1 MKKIS
6 IIIPVYNAEQYIDN
20 CLKSLI
26 EQTYKNIEIILVDDG
41 SKDSSYDICL
51 EYSKKYNFIKTFH
64 KTNGGPSSARN
75 FGINKASGDYI
86 CFVDSDDTVSEY
98 YIEKLLEN
106 KEDIV
111 LGGFI
116 ELINENKKNVK
127 MCNSI
132 QMFKDEEI
140 YIKFLE
146 ASESDIFN
154 SPWCKLYK
162 RNIIE
167 KNKLRYDESLRMG
180 EDLEFNINYLK
191 YCKSMI
197 IIPDCLYYY
206 NKNVVGSLTKKFE
219 ITRWNTEK
227 KIYYEYKK
235 IYELNNLYINYKSNI
250 DCMLLQGAKK
260 TIYILCASNTKY
272 DESIKYINDIV
283 NDVEMR
289 KVVNYIKPKN
299 KMNKILLFLIKNRMI
314 TLIYMMFKLITKIH
328 KK

>member
-26 EQTYKNIEIILVDDG
+26 GQTYKNIEIILVDDG

-51 EYSKKYNFIKTFH
+51 EYSKKYNFIKIFH

-75 FGINKASGDYI
+75 LGISKASGDYI

-98 YIEKLLEN
+98 YVEKLLEN
-106 KEDIV
+106 KADIV

-206 NKNVVGSLTKKFE
+206 NKIVVGSLTKKFE
-219 ITRWNTEK
+219 ITRWDTEK

-250 DCMLLQGAKK
+250 DCMLLLGAKK
-260 TIYILCASNTKY
+260 TIYILCASTIKY
-272 DESIKYINDIV
+272 GESIRYIKEIINDEELRKIV
-283 NDVEMR
+283 E
-289 KVVNYIKPKN
+289 YIKPKN
-299 KMNKILLFLIKNRMI
+299 RLNKILLFLIKNRMI
-314 TLIYMMFKLITKIH
+314 MLTYLLFKIRVKI
-328 KK
+328 

>member
-26 EQTYKNIEIILVDDG
+26 GQTYKNIEIILVDDG

-51 EYSKKYNFIKTFH
+51 EYSKKYSFIKIFH

-86 CFVDSDDTVSEY
+86 CFVDSDDAVSKN

-106 KEDIV
+106 NADFI
-111 LGGFI
+111 LGGFV
-116 ELINENKKNVK
+116 EVNGENKKNIK
-127 MCNSI
+127 ICDFI
-132 QMFKDEEI
+132 QLFEKEGL
-140 YIKFLE
+140 YYKFLDV
-146 ASESDIFN
+146 SENDLFN

-162 RNIIE
+162 KKIIE
-167 KNKLRYDESLRMG
+167 KSKIQFDESIKMG
-180 EDLEFNINYLK
+180 EDLKFNINYLIN
-191 YCKSMI
+191 CESMI
-197 IIPDCLYYY
+197 IIPDCIYFY
-206 NKNVVGSLTKKFE
+206 NKNVSGSLTKKFE
-219 ITRWNTEK
+219 KTRWSTEK
-227 KIYYEYKK
+227 NVYNEFKK
-235 IYELNNLYINYKSNI
+235 MYELKNLYLKHKSRI

-260 TIYILCASNTKY
+260 TIYILCASNMKY

-314 TLIYMMFKLITKIH
+314 TLIYLLFKIRVKM
-328 KK
+328 

>member
-26 EQTYKNIEIILVDDG
+26 GQTYKNIEIILVDDG

-51 EYSKKYNFIKTFH
+51 EYSKKYSFIKIFH

-75 FGINKASGDYI
+75 LGISKASGDYI

-98 YIEKLLEN
+98 YVEKLLEN
-106 KEDIV
+106 KADMV

-140 YIKFLE
+140 YIKFIE
-146 ASESDIFN
+146 ASESDIYN

-219 ITRWNTEK
+219 ITRWDTEK

-250 DCMLLQGAKK
+250 DCMLLLGAKK
-260 TIYILCASNTKY
+260 TIYILCASTIKY
-272 DESIKYINDIV
+272 GESIRYIKEIINDEELRKIV
-283 NDVEMR
+283 E
-289 KVVNYIKPKN
+289 YIKPKN
-299 KMNKILLFLIKNRMI
+299 RLNKILLFLIKNRMI
-314 TLIYMMFKLITKIH
+314 MLTYLLFKIRVKI
-328 KK
+328 

>member
-26 EQTYKNIEIILVDDG
+26 GQTYKNIEIILVDDG

-51 EYSKKYNFIKTFH
+51 EYSKKYNFIKIFH

-75 FGINKASGDYI
+75 LGISKASGDYI

-98 YIEKLLEN
+98 YVEKLLEN
-106 KEDIV
+106 KADIV

-219 ITRWNTEK
+219 ITRWDTEK

-250 DCMLLQGAKK
+250 DCMLLLGAKK
-260 TIYILCASNTKY
+260 TIYILCASTIKY
-272 DESIKYINDIV
+272 GESIRYIKEIINDEELRKIV
-283 NDVEMR
+283 E
-289 KVVNYIKPKN
+289 YIKPKN
-299 KMNKILLFLIKNRMI
+299 RLNKILLFLIKNRMI
-314 TLIYMMFKLITKIH
+314 MLTYLLFKIRVKI
-328 KK
+328 